1 MEYVKKTFTHS
12 GHTASETPE
21 LAPDGRMQA
30 VTWRGAKSIK
40 LETVPKPVI
49 EQGADMIVKVTACSI
64 CPGFVGKACA
74 GDIPDMENGQIL
86 GHEAIG
92 IVEKTGPEIRKFSVG
107 DRVAISFVIACG
119 ECSFCRRREFSAC
132 NRTNESKE
140 FAEKYGGWAPAAIF
154 GHSRMLGNV
163 PGSQAEF
170 VRVPFG
176 DANCYKI
183 PDGVPDEKAVLVP
196 ETVVSGLHA
205 AELGEVKS
213 GDTVVIWGLG
223 PVGLMTAHWC
233 KMRGAKRV
241 IGVDFHRDRLRFA
254 YDRMKLETVDRSDIS
269 SNQVTSKL
277 LGMLQDGGAD
287 VCVDACGFTG
297 RHGWKALM
305 GTEKESPDIL
315 KECFTVARKYG
326 RIAIIGDYSD
336 YVDAFPIG
344 HVMMK
349 HFTVRAGKCP
359 AQKYFK
365 VAFDAIEAGEL
376 DPSLLIS
383 HTVALDG
390 VPEAYSRC
398 CRKDE
403 GYLKVLVRPGEMH
416 G

>member
-1 MEYVKKTFTHS
+1 METMKKTVGRGEHNPAES
-12 GHTASETPE
+12 ANPAPE
-21 LAPDGRMQA
+21 GRMKA
-30 VTWRGAKSIK
+30 VVWHSAKSIK
-40 LETVPKPVI
+40 VETVPKPEI
-49 EQGADMIVKVTACSI
+49 QQGADILVKVTACSI
-64 CPGFVGKACA
+64 CPGFVGQACA
-74 GDIPDMENGQIL
+74 GDVPGMENGQIL

-92 IVEKTGPEIRKFSVG
+92 IVEKTGPEICKFSDG

-119 ECSFCRRREFSAC
+119 ECSFCKRREFSAC

-140 FAEKYGGWAPAAIF
+140 FAEKFGGWAPAAVF
-154 GHSRMLGNV
+154 GHSRLLGNV
-163 PGSQAEF
+163 PGSQAEY

-183 PDGVPDEKAVLVP
+183 PNGVPDEKAVLVP

-205 AELGEVKS
+205 AELGEVKN

-223 PVGLMTAHWC
+223 PIGLMTAHWC
-233 KMRGAKRV
+233 RISGAKRV

-254 YDRMKLETVDRSDIS
+254 HDKMSLEVVDRSDMS
-269 SNQVTSKL
+269 SGQVTSKL
-277 LGMLQDGGAD
+277 LGMLPDGGAD
-287 VCVDACGFTG
+287 VCVDACGFSG
-297 RHGWKALM
+297 GHGWKAFM
-305 GTEKESPDIL
+305 GMEKETPDIL

-326 RIAIIGDYSD
+326 RVAVIGDYSG

-349 HFTVRAGKCP
+349 HLTVRAGKCP

-383 HTVALDG
+383 HTVALDE
-390 VPEAYSRC
+390 VPDAYSHC

-403 GYLKVLVRPGEMH
+403 GYLKVLVRPNTM
-416 G
+416 